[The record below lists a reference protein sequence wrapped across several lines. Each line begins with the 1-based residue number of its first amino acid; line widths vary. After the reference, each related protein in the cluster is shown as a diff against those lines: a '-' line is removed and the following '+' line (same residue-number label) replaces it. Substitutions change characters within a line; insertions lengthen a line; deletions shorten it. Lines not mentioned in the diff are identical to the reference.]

1 MQETRVRV
9 CETSSRRPRSL
20 IGRLLLGSSEFDDVE
35 QQVSLHVAAGANS
48 ANHHP
53 IAQPK
58 SVLLRIAKRLALSQ
72 LTRKA
77 RQITEYIEDSS
88 ESKVINEE
96 SVAEEAL
103 STREMLGLHCEAV
116 AELAPEC
123 RQVYLL
129 RKVHGFSHKD
139 IAAHLGIS
147 VSAVGKHLIKA
158 AEGCDRYVRRKTD
171 SRRKRALTGIRGAE
185 T

>member
-1 MQETRVRV
+1 MQETSVRV
-9 CETSSRRPRSL
+9 VSNHRS
-20 IGRLLLGSSEFDDVE
+20 
-35 QQVSLHVAAGANS
+35 
-48 ANHHP
+48 

-72 LTRKA
+72 LTRKT
-77 RQITEYIEDSS
+77 RQITEYMEDSS
-88 ESKVINEE
+88 RSKVINGE
-96 SVAEEAL
+96 SAAEEEI

-139 IAAHLGIS
+139 IAAHLGIT
-147 VSAVGKHLIKA
+147 VSAVGQHLIKA
-158 AEGCDRYVRRKTD
+158 VEDCDRYVRKKTD
-171 SRRKRALTGIRGAE
+171 SRPKRAPAGI
-185 T
+185 